1 MEERQIQPLSDIL
14 DRIEL
19 TKKDRKD
26 LEYYIQEG
34 KSFETLSTNEIDLIT
49 NEVFGISSSYGS
61 GSGTSI
67 IGEV

>member
-49 NEVFGISSSYGS
+49 NEVFGISSGYGS

>member
-34 KSFETLSTNEIDLIT
+34 KSFETLSANEIDLIT
-49 NEVFGISSSYGS
+49 NEIFGISSAYGS

>member
-49 NEVFGISSSYGS
+49 NEVFGSSSAYGS